1 MNEEKLNQIE
11 ALLEDESLLQKY
23 IGTLESSNSEIP
35 HGLNHRIINNINYSS
50 QHKKKRSKGRMIGI
64 LKIVACTVFAIFIWS
79 SILSS
84 NISYA
89 TTKNVKRTEFYEKF
103 DQIFQNVSDFFMKP
117 IVLEGR
123 EKK

>member
-1 MNEEKLNQIE
+1 MNEEKLNQIQ

-35 HGLNHRIINNINYSS
+35 RGLNHRMINNIKYSS
-50 QHKKKRSKGRMIGI
+50 QHKKKRSKNRMIGV

-79 SILSS
+79 SVLSS